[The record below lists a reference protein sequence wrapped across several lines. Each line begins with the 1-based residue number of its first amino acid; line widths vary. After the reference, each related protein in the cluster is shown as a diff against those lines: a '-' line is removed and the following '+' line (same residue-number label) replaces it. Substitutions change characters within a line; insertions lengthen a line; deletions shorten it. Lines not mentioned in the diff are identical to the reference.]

1 MTLRTIKAGAQPND
15 GGGDNLR
22 SGAQII
28 NENFAELDQRA
39 AQAST
44 QLNSIERGAT
54 KNRPDTQLL
63 ARANHTGTQLASTV
77 SDFSPAV
84 KAMLQQYGIIDQV
97 KPIKEALLN
106 GQATNGFLYVESD
119 GTGSLP
125 LASSTYV
132 IHLSHPVLGGGQYGM
147 QIATP
152 ENSGVPYVRIKQ
164 NGTWYAWKKLVGQ
177 GDYGVGAASAVDI
190 ASADTIAGGGT
201 YRVTNTTPGGP
212 GFYATLVHSPHDS
225 TSFTQLA
232 VDILNG
238 AVWTR
243 RKLGGTTIPWIR
255 QTPEFIS
262 NANGSAI
269 KYPDGT
275 MVCYS
280 AAPTKS
286 VTSVPVGAIFSSDQR
301 SFTFPVPFVVEPI
314 VTWSSSSSSNGVCW
328 GNCEWSNTTQTVGR
342 LNSAFST
349 IDGYLRYIAIGRW
362 K

>member
-1 MTLRTIKAGAQPND
+1 MTLRTIKAGVQPND

-22 SGAQII
+22 AGAQII

-39 AQAST
+39 VQASA
-44 QLNSIERGAT
+44 QLKSIETGAT

-63 ARANHTGTQLASTV
+63 ARANHTGTQLSSTV
-77 SDFSPAV
+77 GDFSPAV
-84 KAMLQQYGIIDQV
+84 KAVVGAYGVGSLDNIPFAGV
-97 KPIKEALLN
+97 NLN
-106 GQATNGFLYVESD
+106 PDTYRTGGYVVGQFNLSQFWTMTGTLITQAGTNN
-119 GTGSLP
+119 GTGSQQF
-125 LASSTYV
+125 SDWGSGRIY
-132 IHLSHPVLGGGQYGM
+132 SRCM
-147 QIATP
+147 Q
-152 ENSGVPYVRIKQ
+152 G
-164 NGTWYAWKKLVGQ
+164 GTWGSWKPLMAT
-177 GDYGVGAASAVDI
+177 GDYGVGASAAVDI

>member
-39 AQAST
+39 AQASA
-44 QLNSIERGAT
+44 QLNSIETGAT

-63 ARANHTGTQLASTV
+63 ARVNHTGTQLASTV
-77 SDFSPAV
+77 GDFSPAV
-84 KAMLQQYGIIDQV
+84 KAVVGAYGVGSLDNIPFAGV
-97 KPIKEALLN
+97 NLN
-106 GQATNGFLYVESD
+106 PDTYRTGGYVVGQFNLSQFWTMTGTLITQAGTNN
-119 GTGSLP
+119 GTGSQQF
-125 LASSTYV
+125 SDWGSGRIY
-132 IHLSHPVLGGGQYGM
+132 SRCM
-147 QIATP
+147 Q
-152 ENSGVPYVRIKQ
+152 G
-164 NGTWYAWKKLVGQ
+164 GTWGSWKPLMAT
-177 GDYGVGAASAVDI
+177 GDYGVGASAAVDI